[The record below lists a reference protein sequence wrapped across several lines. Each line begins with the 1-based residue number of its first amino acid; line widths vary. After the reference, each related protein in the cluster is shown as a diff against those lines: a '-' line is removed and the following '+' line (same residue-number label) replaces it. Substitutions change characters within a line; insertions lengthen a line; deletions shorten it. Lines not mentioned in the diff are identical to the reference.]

1 MTQSHSDKITLS
13 SDLQCFFRIYL
24 CCIHVD
30 GPVRMFNDTIIGDPL
45 YEVPL
50 NNMIRDETF
59 PEVTSLCYEI
69 HGIAGQIF
77 NLVSDGCVQVNANY
91 SAMDIPENG
100 NIISQI
106 GVLAY
111 DTAGGCVEIMV
122 DVNVCVPVVNG
133 IPYDNTVYDMNGVTV
148 RRRNNRTR
156 ITVPNCDDDL
166 VFWVV
171 CQNIMGQRMIKFQ
184 VFRGSALRPDSHG
197 LIGNSFQCNKL
208 YIFNLLH
215 IGQFWNIPVT
225 AVGPIITPSLTHI
238 VNVTYNVTVNP
249 FTATSRSF
257 IAALSHRTWER
268 TLKPCLHAGNAQGGP
283 ISEVSGDGSV
293 IEGDYFE
300 YAVTD
305 GIFGTNFAYNRLEV
319 RTCPA

>member
-1 MTQSHSDKITLS
+1 
-13 SDLQCFFRIYL
+13 
-24 CCIHVD
+24 
-30 GPVRMFNDTIIGDPL
+30 MFNDTVIGDPL

-50 NNMIRDETF
+50 NNLIRDERF
-59 PEVTSLCYEI
+59 PEITSLCYEI

-77 NLVSDGCVQVNANY
+77 NLISDGCVQVNANY

-133 IPYDNTVYDMNGVTV
+133 IPYNNTVYDMNGVTV

-156 ITVPNCDDDL
+156 ITVPNCDEDSDDL

-184 VFRGSALRPDSHG
+184 VLRGSTLRPDSHG
-197 LIGNSFQCNKL
+197 LIGNKL
-208 YIFNLLH
+208 
-215 IGQFWNIPVT
+215 
-225 AVGPIITPSLTHI
+225 SLMNFTHVVMVLI
-238 VNVTYNVTVNP
+238 W
-249 FTATSRSF
+249 F
-257 IAALSHRTWER
+257 I
-268 TLKPCLHAGNAQGGP
+268 
-283 ISEVSGDGSV
+283 
-293 IEGDYFE
+293 
-300 YAVTD
+300 
-305 GIFGTNFAYNRLEV
+305 
-319 RTCPA
+319 